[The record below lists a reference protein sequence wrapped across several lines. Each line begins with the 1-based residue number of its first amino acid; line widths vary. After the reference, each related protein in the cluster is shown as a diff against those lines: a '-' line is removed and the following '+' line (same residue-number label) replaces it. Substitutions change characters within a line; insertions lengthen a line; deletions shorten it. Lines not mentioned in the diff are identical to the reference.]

1 MTENPHEMSITTFP
15 RLLAV
20 AIAATLALLPLASPA
35 ADNPNH
41 PPDYVPPQ
49 PAAILP
55 LWPSEPPNLVAG
67 GRQEYVKNE
76 RFIGVS
82 HPQLLVYLPKKEK
95 ATGAALLI
103 CAGGGYG
110 GLAMCIHVE
119 NVVKM
124 LNDRGVAVVGVK
136 YRTAYGKN
144 DVAADAM
151 ADGKRAVKLVRSHAR
166 EWDIDPQRVGIQGY
180 SAGANLCL
188 NVIGHFDEGDPQ
200 SADPVERFS
209 SRPDFCLL
217 MSTWPYRKPLEDY
230 PLAHNA
236 PPTWIATAWDDTVA
250 PFSFS
255 QGIYDKLKSL
265 NVPVEMFAVEKGG
278 HGAFH
283 YGLSKGPGGQW
294 PDQVFPWLKKM
305 GLWQEPR

>member
-1 MTENPHEMSITTFP
+1 
-15 RLLAV
+15 LLA
-20 AIAATLALLPLASPA
+20 AATAATLALLPLGSPA
-35 ADNPNH
+35 ANH
-41 PPDYVPPQ
+41 PPDYVLSQ
-49 PAAILP
+49 PVAVLP
-55 LWPSEPPNLVAG
+55 LWPGEPPNLVPG
-67 GRQEYVKNE
+67 GRPESVKNE
-76 RFIGVS
+76 RFIDVS
-82 HPQLLVYLPKKEK
+82 QPRIFVYLPPREK
-95 ATGAALLI
+95 ATGTALLI

-110 GLAMCIHVE
+110 GLAMCIHVD

-124 LNDRGVAVVGVK
+124 LNDRGVAVIGVK

-151 ADGKRAVKLVRSHAR
+151 ADGKRAVKLVRSRAG
-166 EWDIDPQRVGIQGY
+166 EWNIDPKRVGIQGY

-217 MSTWPYRKPLEDY
+217 MSTWPYSKPLEDY
-230 PLAHNA
+230 PLARNA
-236 PPTWIATAWDDTVA
+236 PPTWIATARDDTVA
-250 PFSFS
+250 PFRFS

-283 YGLSKGPGGQW
+283 YGMTNSPGGQW
-294 PDQVFPWLKKM
+294 PDQLFPWLKKA
-305 GLWQEPR
+305 GLWQ